1 MPYDLQE
8 ELNEKNERP
17 EQEHFMKEHDM
28 VFSKSQNGTIT
39 GGGFVIDSML
49 LKNITQYGGSPIE
62 NLEPMIGGCKN
73 TNQTN
78 QTNQTKNINTM
89 AVPFGLFYKQEKM
102 MQKSFNNSNSN
113 SNSKHS
119 TTTDVNDDNEI
130 SDEIYDELLK
140 KVNANDVSS
149 DKSIKSGK
157 SEKKKTR
164 KNKINST
171 RQSNQSNQSNHKKT
185 AKSTRE

>member
-1 MPYDLQE
+1 
-8 ELNEKNERP
+8 
-17 EQEHFMKEHDM
+17 M

-62 NLEPMIGGCKN
+62 NLEPMIGGG
-73 TNQTN
+73 NQHE
-78 QTNQTKNINTM
+78 NIKSM

-102 MQKSFNNSNSN
+102 MQKSFNNSNN
-113 SNSKHS
+113 SNHS

-140 KVNANDVSS
+140 KVNANHDS
-149 DKSIKSGK
+149 
-157 SEKKKTR
+157 SEKSKKSNNTKNKKSR

-171 RQSNQSNQSNHKKT
+171 NKSTQSNHKKT
-185 AKSTRE
+185 AKSIHT

>member
-8 ELNEKNERP
+8 EVNEKNEQP

-62 NLEPMIGGCKN
+62 NLEPMIGGG
-73 TNQTN
+73 NQHE
-78 QTNQTKNINTM
+78 NIKSM

-102 MQKSFNNSNSN
+102 MQKSFN
-113 SNSKHS
+113 NSKHS

-140 KVNANDVSS
+140 KVNANHDSS
-149 DKSIKSGK
+149 EKSKKSGN
-157 SEKKKTR
+157 SEKKKSR

-171 RQSNQSNQSNHKKT
+171 NKSTQSNHKKT
-185 AKSTRE
+185 AKSIHT

>member
-8 ELNEKNERP
+8 GLNEKNEQP

-28 VFSKSQNGTIT
+28 VFSKSQNGTII

-62 NLEPMIGGCKN
+62 NLEPMIGGGKN
-73 TNQTN
+73 TNH
-78 QTNQTKNINTM
+78 TNQTKNMNTM

-102 MQKSFNNSNSN
+102 MQKSFNNSN
-113 SNSKHS
+113 NSKHS

-130 SDEIYDELLK
+130 SDEIYNKLLE
-140 KVNANDVSS
+140 KVNANDDS
-149 DKSIKSGK
+149 
-157 SEKKKTR
+157 SEKSKKLSNT
-164 KNKINST
+164 KNKKSRKHKINNT
-171 RQSNQSNQSNHKKT
+171 KPVTNHKKT
-185 AKSTRE
+185 AKSSST

>member
-1 MPYDLQE
+1 MSYDLQE
-8 ELNEKNERP
+8 EVDEKNVES

-39 GGGFVIDSML
+39 GGGFVIDSLL

-62 NLEPMIGGCKN
+62 NLERMIGGGKK

-78 QTNQTKNINTM
+78 QSNHTKNMNDM

-102 MQKSFNNSNSN
+102 LHKSFNNSN
-113 SNSKHS
+113 HS
-119 TTTDVNDDNEI
+119 TATDVNDDNEI

-140 KVNANDVSS
+140 KVNVNDDSS
-149 DKSIKSGK
+149 EKSKKSGK
-157 SEKKKTR
+157 SEKKKSR
-164 KNKINST
+164 KNKIKVT
-171 RQSNQSNQSNHKKT
+171 KPLTNHKKT
-185 AKSTRE
+185 AKSSPL

>member
-1 MPYDLQE
+1 MSYDLQE
-8 ELNEKNERP
+8 ELNEKNEQP

-62 NLEPMIGGCKN
+62 NLERMIGGDK
-73 TNQTN
+73 QHE
-78 QTNQTKNINTM
+78 NIKSM

-102 MQKSFNNSNSN
+102 LHKSLNNSNY
-113 SNSKHS
+113 S
-119 TTTDVNDDNEI
+119 TATDVNDDNEI

-140 KVNANDVSS
+140 KVNANDDSS
-149 DKSIKSGK
+149 EKSKKSGK
-157 SEKKKTR
+157 SEKKKSR
-164 KNKINST
+164 KNKNKVT
-171 RQSNQSNQSNHKKT
+171 KPVTNHKKT
-185 AKSTRE
+185 AKSSVV